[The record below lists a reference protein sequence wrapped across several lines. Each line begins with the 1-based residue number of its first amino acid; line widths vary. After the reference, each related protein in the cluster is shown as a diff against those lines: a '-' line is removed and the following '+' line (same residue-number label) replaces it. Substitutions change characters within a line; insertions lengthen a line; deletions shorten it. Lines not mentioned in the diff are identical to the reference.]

1 MPKVLR
7 CKHIGPDA
15 NCKFVAVGKTEKEIL
30 EQVAAHTKDVH
41 GLSEVPPELVQAALA
56 KITEEDTGED
66 KTS

>member
-30 EQVAAHTKDVH
+30 EQVAAHTKDSH
-41 GLSEVPPELVQAALA
+41 GLSEVPPELVQAALS

-66 KTS
+66 ETS